1 MSPSLVTAG
10 AVQVIGGVAL
20 APLIPGTIQQLKA
33 RLQGRRGPSPLQP
46 YRDLRRLWGK
56 SLVWRVG
63 STMVYSAAPAVA
75 AACLLMALML
85 LPIAGLSPDWPVGH
99 DALLL
104 VGLLALARFALAAAA
119 WDTGSGFALMGA
131 SRDLTLSVFVEALLL
146 LVIVVLV
153 VPAGSTDLRVLS
165 AAGGGI
171 APWATPA
178 HWCALVT
185 FTLVVLAETGR
196 QPIDNPATH
205 LGR

>member
-56 SLVWRVG
+56 SLVWPVG
-63 STMVYSAAPAVA
+63 STIVYSAAPAVA

-104 VGLLALARFALAAAA
+104 VGLLALPRFA
-119 WDTGSGFALMGA
+119 FA
-131 SRDLTLSVFVEALLL
+131 
-146 LVIVVLV
+146 
-153 VPAGSTDLRVLS
+153 P
-165 AAGGGI
+165 
-171 APWATPA
+171 APWA
-178 HWCALVT
+178 
-185 FTLVVLAETGR
+185 
-196 QPIDNPATH
+196 PAT
-205 LGR
+205 GFTPTAP